1 MTKRHIVVVGGSQ
14 GIGRSITDKL
24 LSEGHHVTVFSRQ
37 IHDLVESDRLHFFP
51 LDVVKDDFNTLE
63 WPQTLDGLV
72 YCPGSIVLKPFKS
85 LSESQFSEDFNIN
98 VLGAVKSIKACLSG
112 LKKSDN
118 NPSIVLFST
127 VAVQQGMPF
136 HASIATAKGAV
147 EGLVRSLAAE
157 LAPTIRVNA
166 IAPSLTQTTLAE
178 KLLSN
183 PEKVEAAGNRHPL
196 KTIGQPEDMAHA
208 ATFLLTEA
216 SKWMTGQ
223 ILHVDGG
230 LSAVRV

>member
-85 LSESQFSEDFNIN
+85 LSESQFLEDFNIN